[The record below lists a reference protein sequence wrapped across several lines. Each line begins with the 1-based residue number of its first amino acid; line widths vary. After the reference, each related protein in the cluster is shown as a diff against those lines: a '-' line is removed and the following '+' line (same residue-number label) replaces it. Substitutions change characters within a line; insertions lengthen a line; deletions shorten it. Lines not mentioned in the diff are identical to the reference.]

1 MCHLASTLMSPT
13 HHAVLQQ
20 QTKSYSSNTTPH
32 AHSCR
37 DKIHMEAL
45 SFHGYHGV
53 LHAEKVLGQ
62 KFVVD
67 VTMSVCH
74 LTSGQSD
81 DIKDTVDYASAYEL
95 IKEQVEGKDNAK
107 DLIERVGAG
116 IATELLKKFEKVIDV
131 TVRVQKPHVAVTHLA
146 STLMSPTHHAVLQQQ
161 TKSYSSNTTPHAH
174 SCRDKIHMEALS
186 FHGYHGVLHAEKVL
200 GQKFVVDVTMSVCHL
215 TSGQS
220 DDIKDT
226 VDYAS
231 AYELIKEQV
240 EGKDNAKDLIER
252 VGAGIATELLKKFE
266 KVIDVTV
273 RVQKPHVA
281 VTGTVGSLGI
291 EVFRQRE

>member
-1 MCHLASTLMSPT
+1 MRAMLLTRDAARALREGTRRVSQTSVPTPT
-13 HHAVLQQ
+13 HLTRWRAVGSAE
-20 QTKSYSSNTTPH
+20 TCTGAFSWPSS
-32 AHSCR
+32 SDGR
-37 DKIHMEAL
+37 R
-45 SFHGYHGV
+45 GV
-53 LHAEKVLGQ
+53 GTRA
-62 KFVVD
+62 
-67 VTMSVCH
+67 
-74 LTSGQSD
+74 
-81 DIKDTVDYASAYEL
+81 DTVC
-95 IKEQVEGKDNAK
+95 
-107 DLIERVGAG
+107 
-116 IATELLKKFEKVIDV
+116 
-131 TVRVQKPHVAVTHLA
+131 HLA

>member
-1 MCHLASTLMSPT
+1 MRAMLLTRDAARALREATRRVSQTSVPTPTHLTRWRAVGSAETCTGAFSWPSSSDGRRGVGTRADTVCHLASTLMSPT

-81 DIKDTVDYASAYEL
+81 DIKDTVDYASA
-95 IKEQVEGKDNAK
+95 
-107 DLIERVGAG
+107 
-116 IATELLKKFEKVIDV
+116 
-131 TVRVQKPHVAVTHLA
+131 
-146 STLMSPTHHAVLQQQ
+146 
-161 TKSYSSNTTPHAH
+161 
-174 SCRDKIHMEALS
+174 
-186 FHGYHGVLHAEKVL
+186 
-200 GQKFVVDVTMSVCHL
+200 
-215 TSGQS
+215 
-220 DDIKDT
+220 
-226 VDYAS
+226 
-231 AYELIKEQV
+231 
-240 EGKDNAKDLIER
+240 KDLIER